1 MRHVVQT
8 VPLRRSLILGSVP
21 AAMLSLGSQQAGVPL
36 RLKSFV
42 LRQVTQALAYLH
54 SQNSPLIHHDLSPN
68 NVLLNMVSFVAKL
81 TDLGVSRAI
90 NPSAI
95 SRKSSI
101 NGTPAFTSSE
111 ALHPHPLP
119 LPMLQCEARRIW
131 QHLVIS
137 HSTKESPHC
146 TPCMD
151 SFQHC
156 KFCIEMFTVQE
167 KQLFLLLLFLCTCI
181 LFIKPCLHLDI
192 FS

>member
-1 MRHVVQT
+1 MSHVVQT
-8 VPLRRSLILGSVP
+8 VPLRRSPILGSVP

-81 TDLGVSRAI
+81 TELGVSRAI
-90 NPSAI
+90 NPSAV

-111 ALHPHPLP
+111 ALHPPPLP
-119 LPMLQCEARRIW
+119 LPLPVLQCEARRIW
-131 QHLVIS
+131 QHHSFHCNPRVARALSS
-137 HSTKESPHC
+137 HTVQSRSPHC

-151 SFQHC
+151 SFQRCEFYIH
-156 KFCIEMFTVQE
+156 
-167 KQLFLLLLFLCTCI
+167 
-181 LFIKPCLHLDI
+181 
-192 FS
+192 

>member
-1 MRHVVQT
+1 MVQT
-8 VPLRRSLILGSVP
+8 VPLRRSLILRSVP

-111 ALHPHPLP
+111 ALHPPPLP
-119 LPMLQCEARRIW
+119 SPSPCYNAKLDVFGNTLS
-131 QHLVIS
+131 S
-137 HSTKESPHC
+137 H
-146 TPCMD
+146 
-151 SFQHC
+151 
-156 KFCIEMFTVQE
+156 TVQRSRLIALHAWIASNVVSFALRCSLY
-167 KQLFLLLLFLCTCI
+167 KRSSCFSYCCVCALVY
-181 LFIKPCLHLDI
+181 CL
-192 FS
+192 

>member
-21 AAMLSLGSQQAGVPL
+21 AAMLSLGSQQGGVPL

-54 SQNSPLIHHDLSPN
+54 SQNSLLIHHDLSPN
-68 NVLLNMVSFVAKL
+68 NVLLNMVSFMAKL

-101 NGTPAFTSSE
+101 KGMPAFTSSE

-119 LPMLQCEARRIW
+119 SPCYNAKLDVFGNTW
-131 QHLVIS
+131 SS
-137 HSTKESPHC
+137 H
-146 TPCMD
+146 
-151 SFQHC
+151 
-156 KFCIEMFTVQE
+156 TVQSSRLIALHAWIASNVVSFALRCSLY
-167 KQLFLLLLFLCTCI
+167 KRSSCFSYCCVCALVY
-181 LFIKPCLHLDI
+181 CL
-192 FS
+192 